1 MIYLDKLNKQFQ
13 MGWHVLPRQQAA
25 RKVIKNYICSETN
38 ANLRNEKKNMKT
50 PEPEANDQINKNILQ
65 EQHAS
70 INAVNI
76 TLFSSKSR

>member
-1 MIYLDKLNKQFQ
+1 
-13 MGWHVLPRQQAA
+13 
-25 RKVIKNYICSETN
+25 
-38 ANLRNEKKNMKT
+38 MKT

-70 INAVNI
+70 LNAVNI